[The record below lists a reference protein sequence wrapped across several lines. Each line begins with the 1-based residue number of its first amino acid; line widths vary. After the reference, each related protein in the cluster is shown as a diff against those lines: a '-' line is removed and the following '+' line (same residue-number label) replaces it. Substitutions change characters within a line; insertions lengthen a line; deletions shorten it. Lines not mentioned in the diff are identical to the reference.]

1 MKSRTIRVAVGVAA
15 SLVVLGLLALYAV
28 VCSYVYLYP
37 SLPSVA
43 AMRTGPTQVPL
54 RVYARNGELIEQ
66 IGERRSIP
74 VKYEDIP
81 PLVREA
87 FLAAE
92 DEHFFQ
98 HGGIDYRGMVRA
110 LFADLESGDFSQ
122 GASTITMQAAKNMFL
137 TPDRT
142 VRRKLQQV
150 FVALRMEREFSKEEI
165 LNTYLNVIFFGQ
177 RAYGVAAAAEV
188 YFGKSLSDLSVAE
201 MATLAGIV
209 PAPSRYNPASN
220 PRAAAGRRHY
230 VLQRMAA
237 NHFIDAATAARAGA
251 EQVQAREYAPRYDV
265 EAPYVAEMV
274 RQEIVSRYG
283 EVAIN
288 AGYRVIT
295 TIDSRL
301 QTVANRALRLGLLDY
316 DRRHGYRGPLQNVKF
331 DAGATPAQLDALL
344 GGVSEVAILQ
354 PSLVVSIAP
363 KAARVYIRGSGF
375 AEIDWDGL
383 SWARTGNGQADSVLH
398 RGDIVYVISD
408 GKGNAV
414 LAQLPEAQGAMVAL
428 DPDDGAITALVGGFD
443 YYSNEFNRVT
453 QPRRAPGSGFKPF
466 LYSAALE
473 HGFTTASIIMDA
485 PAWVNDKGTE
495 EAWRPKNSGGEFSG
509 PMPFREALVHSRN
522 YVSIRLLRS
531 MGPDEVISYA
541 ARFGFDP
548 AAMPHSESLAL
559 GTLQVPPIQVVTGYA
574 TFANG
579 GYKVEPYF
587 IDRIEADDGT
597 VLYRAAP
604 KRVCEDCPAAAA
616 AVAPAAGTEGSPADD
631 SDSSAPAEDTRIAAP
646 AQLPVFSAASA
657 AGPTLPIATPANSI
671 GDTADSID
679 GFARLPGLVPPTE
692 QAPRIITAANAWLMD
707 DLMGDVIKRG
717 TGIGARVLGRNDIG
731 GKTGTTNDSRD
742 AWFNGFDRHIV
753 ATVWVGFD
761 QDRSLGE
768 TEQGSRTAVPIWVNF
783 MREALRGVPDV
794 PRPQPEG
801 ILTLRVSTRTGLL
814 AAANDPE
821 SKEEYFL
828 ADHLPPNA
836 VPGTSSGLPTT
847 PVPPVPESSGPLF

>member
-1 MKSRTIRVAVGVAA
+1 MKSRTIRLVVGVSAFI
-15 SLVVLGLLALYAV
+15 VVIGLLALYAV
-28 VCSYVYLYP
+28 VCSYVYLAP

-66 IGERRSIP
+66 IGERRAIP

-110 LFADLESGDFSQ
+110 LFADIESRDFSQ

-142 VRRKLQQV
+142 LRRKLQQV
-150 FVALRMEREFSKEEI
+150 FVALRMEHEFSKEEI

-237 NHFIDAATAARAGA
+237 NHFIDAATLARASA

-265 EAPYVAEMV
+265 EAPYIAEMV
-274 RQEIVSRYG
+274 RQEVVSRYG
-283 EVAIN
+283 EGAIN

-316 DRRHGYRGPLQNVKF
+316 DRRHGYRGALQNVKF
-331 DAGATPAQLDALL
+331 DAGASPAQLDTLL
-344 GGVSEVAILQ
+344 AGVSEVAILQ
-354 PSLVVSIAP
+354 PALVVSVAP
-363 KAARVYIRGSGF
+363 KAARVYIRAGGF
-375 AEIDWDGL
+375 AEVDWDGL
-383 SWARTGNGQADSVLH
+383 AWARTGNGQADSVLH

-485 PAWVNDKGTE
+485 PAFVNDKGTE
-495 EAWRPKNSGGEFSG
+495 EAWRPKNYGGLFSG
-509 PMPFREALVHSRN
+509 PMPLREALVNSRN

-531 MGPDEVISYA
+531 MGPDEVIAYA

-548 AAMPHSESLAL
+548 ANMPHSESLAL

-587 IDRIEADDGT
+587 IDRIESDDGT
-597 VLYRAAP
+597 VLYRASP

-616 AVAPAAGTEGSPADD
+616 TTPPPADGAESTD
-631 SDSSAPAEDTRIAAP
+631 AADSSAPHEPAGASL
-646 AQLPVFSAASA
+646 AQLPASSVASA
-657 AGPTLPIATPANSI
+657 AGPSLPIATPATSMGTAGESI
-671 GDTADSID
+671 E

-692 QAPRIITAANAWLMD
+692 QAPRIISAANAWLMD
-707 DLMGDVIKRG
+707 DLMGDVIRRG
-717 TGIGARVLGRNDIG
+717 TGAGARVLGRNDIS

-742 AWFNGFDRHIV
+742 AWFNGFNRHIV

-768 TEQGSRTAVPIWVNF
+768 TEQGSKTAVPIWVNF
-783 MREALRGVPDV
+783 MREALRGTPDV

-801 ILTLRVSTRTGLL
+801 ILQLRVSARTGLL
-814 AAANDPE
+814 ATPGDPDAH
-821 SKEEYFL
+821 EEYFL
-828 ADHLPPNA
+828 TDHLPPNA
-836 VPGTSSGLPTT
+836 APGTNNGTVANPSSTA
-847 PVPPVPESSGPLF
+847 PESSGPLF